1 MVEGQTYLPTLVSGG
16 RPCTSKYQRTPLAET
31 YATFFLVSMV
41 PIARTTG
48 YFLWEAT
55 IQFNIHH
62 NLAGTALY
70 VATQFMDALN
80 SIRSTAH
87 LKSSCRAPRQSS
99 SAQSLGI
106 ELGDG
111 LGQNGRDCWIAH
123 FTISLPWT
131 Y

>member
-1 MVEGQTYLPTLVSGG
+1 
-16 RPCTSKYQRTPLAET
+16 
-31 YATFFLVSMV
+31 MV

-80 SIRSTAH
+80 SIRSTA
-87 LKSSCRAPRQSS
+87 APQIFVQGTQ
-99 SAQSLGI
+99 AIQVLPESLGI